1 MDKIKLQE
9 MAFYGHHGVD
19 SEENTLG
26 QRFFID
32 VEMDLDLSGAGE
44 SDNIEDSVNYAEVFS
59 LVQSIAE
66 GTPCKLLE
74 RVAGKINEEILV
86 RYSKVEEVA
95 TTVHKPSVPIHGIL
109 KDVSVTLHKK
119 KMKYFISMG
128 SNEGPSEEIMGAA
141 LHKLSLMP
149 LLSIGKVSSLY
160 KTRRGERQIRR
171 NS

>member
-9 MAFYGHHGVD
+9 MAFYGHHGID

-66 GTPCKLLE
+66 GAPCKLLE
-74 RVAGKINEEILV
+74 RVAGKSMKRFSYAIL
-86 RYSKVEEVA
+86 RWK
-95 TTVHKPSVPIHGIL
+95 
-109 KDVSVTLHKK
+109 
-119 KMKYFISMG
+119 
-128 SNEGPSEEIMGAA
+128 
-141 LHKLSLMP
+141 
-149 LLSIGKVSSLY
+149 
-160 KTRRGERQIRR
+160 R
-171 NS
+171 

>member
-9 MAFYGHHGVD
+9 MAFYGHHGVE

-74 RVAGKINEEILV
+74 RVAKKIN
-86 RYSKVEEVA
+86 EEVA

-119 KMKYFISMG
+119 
-128 SNEGPSEEIMGAA
+128 
-141 LHKLSLMP
+141 
-149 LLSIGKVSSLY
+149 
-160 KTRRGERQIRR
+160 R
-171 NS
+171 

>member
-66 GTPCKLLE
+66 G
-74 RVAGKINEEILV
+74 R
-86 RYSKVEEVA
+86 
-95 TTVHKPSVPIHGIL
+95 
-109 KDVSVTLHKK
+109 
-119 KMKYFISMG
+119 
-128 SNEGPSEEIMGAA
+128 SEERRV
-141 LHKLSLMP
+141 
-149 LLSIGKVSSLY
+149 GKECRSRWSPY
-160 KTRRGERQIRR
+160 H
-171 NS
+171 

>member
-1 MDKIKLQE
+1 MRSIFLRRLLLALIITLLIASAAMVGGYVFLSRDTYTQIKLQE
-9 MAFYGHHGVD
+9 MAFYGHHGID

-74 RVAGKINEEILV
+74 RVAGKINEEILI

-119 KMKYFISMG
+119 
-128 SNEGPSEEIMGAA
+128 
-141 LHKLSLMP
+141 
-149 LLSIGKVSSLY
+149 
-160 KTRRGERQIRR
+160 R
-171 NS
+171 

>member
-66 GTPCKLLE
+66 GTPCKLWNGWRE
-74 RVAGKINEEILV
+74 KSMKRFSYAIL
-86 RYSKVEEVA
+86 RWK
-95 TTVHKPSVPIHGIL
+95 
-109 KDVSVTLHKK
+109 
-119 KMKYFISMG
+119 
-128 SNEGPSEEIMGAA
+128 
-141 LHKLSLMP
+141 
-149 LLSIGKVSSLY
+149 
-160 KTRRGERQIRR
+160 R
-171 NS
+171 